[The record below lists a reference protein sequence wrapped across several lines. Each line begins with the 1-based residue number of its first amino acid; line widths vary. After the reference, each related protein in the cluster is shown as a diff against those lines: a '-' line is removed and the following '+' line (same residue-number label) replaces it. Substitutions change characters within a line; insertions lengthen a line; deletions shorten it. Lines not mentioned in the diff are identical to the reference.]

1 MYPGVIVSNVFVV
14 TSMPNLLPPY
24 HRSLETQIEL
34 VNSLRSHSLS
44 FEESRGIIAKW
55 VSQPH
60 LEADSWVSEWE
71 DLCAVEVERWNAR

>member
-1 MYPGVIVSNVFVV
+1 MNSNVCLVI
-14 TSMPNLLPPY
+14 SMPNLLPPY
-24 HRSLETQIEL
+24 HRTLETHIEL